1 LLSLEEIKSEIDD
14 LAQRIGASGL
24 ILPTYGRSE
33 DFARPHIEV
42 DDSGYHYVVV
52 ERGQEMERFKY
63 SSDEAGQIARGK
75 YPPLSC

>member
-1 LLSLEEIKSEIDD
+1 LKRSSEIDD

-33 DFARPHIEV
+33 DFARPYIEV

-63 SSDEAGQIARGK
+63 SSDEAGKSLVENTRR
-75 YPPLSC
+75 